1 MPFGM
6 MRQGFTYQVI
16 QNVVASR
23 TPKTITNNGVTFSSA
38 QKQFGAFGAFFGGSA
53 TATSPNSS
61 DFYLSNNSY
70 TIEFWF
76 NTADALSEI
85 VNQQSTTRNGW
96 SIGTRSGQRM
106 LFAAGDGST
115 ISVLVPSTGGYSDNT
130 WSHVAICHAAGGGVA
145 IFTNGVRNYYNA
157 GWNVNIAATTANFR
171 MGTGFGVSG
180 GNFTDGPFPYTGY
193 MDEMRISTVDRYG
206 VTNGTIAVPT
216 AGFVNDA
223 DTKLLLH
230 MENTVADDGGPA

>member
-1 MPFGM
+1 
-6 MRQGFTYQVI
+6 
-16 QNVVASR
+16 
-23 TPKTITNNGVTFSSA
+23 
-38 QKQFGAFGAFFGGSA
+38 
-53 TATSPNSS
+53 
-61 DFYLSNNSY
+61 
-70 TIEFWF
+70 
-76 NTADALSEI
+76 
-85 VNQQSTTRNGW
+85 
-96 SIGTRSGQRM
+96 
-106 LFAAGDGST
+106 
-115 ISVLVPSTGGYSDNT
+115 
-130 WSHVAICHAAGGGVA
+130 
-145 IFTNGVRNYYNA
+145 
-157 GWNVNIAATTANFR
+157 